1 MENIYDTNSKFP
13 FDKLVLAPPT
23 VLPGGNYFIKYL
35 VNSMPLYI
43 QPPKCKT
50 KGGIVKSGKRM
61 HCDLMFGNEN
71 TDFIQWMED
80 LEAHTC
86 QAIFDNRAKWF
97 ETEMDLPDIE
107 NYFASPLKSF
117 KSGKFYLARTNINTR
132 LGKMSLKIYDEDEQD
147 VDPETIGENTQII
160 TILEVQ
166 GIKCS
171 ARSFQ
176 IEIEIK
182 QMMTLKPANLFERCI
197 LGKNKTGSNS
207 VFEKNIVP
215 IFDTNNGDN
224 EILDTVENNLAEIE
238 PKLNNTEEMFEE
250 PKENIS
256 TEIVDNSDTL
266 ENLGQDT
273 LENVVVPPNSLNDF
287 EIDLN
292 LDEVPATETFQIK
305 ARNDVYYEMYR
316 EARQKA
322 KMARSMALAAYL
334 EAKQIKNTYNL
345 TDVEDSSES
354 DDDNDDTQN

>member
-50 KGGIVKSGKRM
+50 KGGLIKSGKRM

-71 TDFIQWMED
+71 TDFIQWMEN
-80 LEAHTC
+80 LEANTC

-132 LGKMSLKIYDEDEQD
+132 LGKISLKIYDENEKD
-147 VDPETIGENTQII
+147 VDPELIGENTQII

-182 QMMTLKPANLFERCI
+182 QMMVLKPTDLFEQCI
-197 LGKNKTGSNS
+197 LGKTKTGSNS
-207 VFEKNIVP
+207 TDIVS
-215 IFDTNNGDN
+215 ILDTNNRDD
-224 EILDTVENNLAEIE
+224 EILDTVENNLAENSPNI
-238 PKLNNTEEMFEE
+238 NNTEEILEE
-250 PKENIS
+250 LIVNNIS

-273 LENVVVPPNSLNDF
+273 LENVVVPPNSLNEF
-287 EIDLN
+287 EVDLN
-292 LDEVPATETFQIK
+292 LDEVPVTETFQIK

-345 TDVEDSSES
+345 TDVDDSSES
-354 DDDNDDTQN
+354 DDDDDDKRN

>member
-71 TDFIQWMED
+71 SEFIQWMED

-86 QAIFDNRAKWF
+86 RAIFDNRSKWF

-107 NYFASPLKSF
+107 NYFSSPLKSF

-182 QMMTLKPANLFERCI
+182 QMMTVKPTDLFERCI

-207 VFEKNIVP
+207 TDIVP
-215 IFDTNNGDN
+215 IFDTKIEDN

-238 PKLNNTEEMFEE
+238 PKTNNTEEMFEE

-256 TEIVDNSDTL
+256 TEIVDNSDIFG
-266 ENLGQDT
+266 NLGQDT
-273 LENVVVPPNSLNDF
+273 LENVVVPPNSLNEF

-292 LDEVPATETFQIK
+292 LDEVPATDTFQIK

-334 EAKQIKNTYNL
+334 EAKQIKSTYNL
-345 TDVEDSSES
+345 TDVDDSSES
-354 DDDNDDTQN
+354 DDDDDDTQN